1 MKLLSTT
8 DVIQSI
14 SAKMLGPMGLTNM
27 FATNKEECFVSF
39 FKRLRDLTMSNLYAL
54 IEKAE
59 DPIKM
64 TDQYLRDMQQ
74 DLEDAEK
81 AVAAQI
87 ALEKK
92 FKLLYEEQE
101 ALVQKREEQAHIA
114 AQAQNIDLA
123 RRALEEKKTATAKME
138 EYKASYAKNK
148 EAADNLRLKLEEM
161 RKQVVELKNKRETL
175 VARVNAANAQKNINK
190 SMAGFNSDTAM
201 AGLKRMEDRALQ
213 LEAEAEAS
221 GEIYKKQ
228 TSLDDEISQLHKD
241 KAVEDELSA
250 LLKKY
255 QG

>member
-228 TSLDDEISQLHKD
+228 TSLDDEIAQLHKD